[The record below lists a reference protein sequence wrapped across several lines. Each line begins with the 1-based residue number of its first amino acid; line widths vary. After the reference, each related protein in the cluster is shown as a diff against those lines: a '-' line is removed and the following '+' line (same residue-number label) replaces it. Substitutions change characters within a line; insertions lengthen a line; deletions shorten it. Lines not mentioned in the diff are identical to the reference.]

1 MTFPYDQARLA
12 ELVAEVDARIAGV
25 DQAVAAAERI
35 RPRSSDLSEQDLA
48 AIERYADAPKAPK
61 ELRELVDRVKAGELS
76 WSDIT
81 SGRALDD
88 PGVQAAMATGLGDL
102 RRAHDEI
109 REGHTPEE
117 IIAGTDPD
125 GDAPPIKR
133 DDAW

>member
-12 ELVAEVDARIAGV
+12 ELIGMVDARLAAV
-25 DQAVAAAERI
+25 DQAVLDAQRVKPKSAG
-35 RPRSSDLSEQDLA
+35 LSEQDLA
-48 AIERYADAPKAPK
+48 AIERHVNGPEAPK
-61 ELRELVDRVKAGELS
+61 ELRELVGRIKDGELS

-109 REGHTPEE
+109 QEGHTPEE
-117 IIAGTDPD
+117 IISGADE
-125 GDAPPIKR
+125 PPQIKR

>member
-1 MTFPYDQARLA
+1 MTSPMDQARLA
-12 ELVAEVDARIAGV
+12 ELIATVDARIAAV
-25 DQAVAAAERI
+25 DDAVEAAKRI
-35 RPRSSDLSEQDLA
+35 RPKSSGLSESDLA
-48 AIERYADAPKAPK
+48 AIERHASGPRAPK
-61 ELRELVDRVKAGELS
+61 ELRELVGRIKAGDLS

-117 IIAGTDPD
+117 IIGGTDPD
-125 GDAPPIKR
+125 DEAPRIKR